1 MEHGP
6 TSCFRTATRVLLV
19 GAYMLC
25 GEFAS
30 PHNMWCMLWLISYVA
45 FDAYFNNG
53 KLSRHVFYVDLNNS
67 KEDHPPLRQHICLMS
82 KRSGWFPSAEK
93 LLKIFFFFPRIFQ
106 ATTKPCPPTEDG
118 PIELPHSEKSR
129 ARLFAVTVTLSFIP
143 RVTFAFSCFVLLFHL
158 LRFTNSLL

>member
-67 KEDHPPLRQHICLMS
+67 KEDHPPLHQHICLMS

-93 LLKIFFFFPRIFQ
+93 LLKIFFFFLGSFRQPQ
-106 ATTKPCPPTEDG
+106 S
-118 PIELPHSEKSR
+118 L
-129 ARLFAVTVTLSFIP
+129 ARPLKMGLLSYLIQRSHVHDF
-143 RVTFAFSCFVLLFHL
+143 LL
-158 LRFTNSLL
+158 